1 MIDALAGQGISA
13 KRCCRLLG
21 VSASGYFYWKHRAP
35 SERELRR
42 QWLSGLISEIHT
54 RSRGTYGYRR
64 MTAELK
70 LGLDMRVNHKLVARL
85 MAEQGL
91 YGLPKR
97 KARRSGPNSD
107 ACVAEDLVHRQFSAD
122 APDRLWLTDITEH
135 PTREGK
141 LYCCVVLDAFA
152 RKVVGWSIDTRQD
165 AALVT
170 NALGMATASRMPG
183 SGSIVH
189 SDRGCQFTSWAFSQ
203 KVKDAGLA
211 PSMGQVG
218 SAFDNAMMES
228 FWGRVQTELLDRRKW
243 RTRLELANELFEY
256 LEVFYNKQRRHSSL
270 EMLTPDEYETLR
282 APKAIA
288 A

>member
-1 MIDALAGQGISA
+1 
-13 KRCCRLLG
+13 
-21 VSASGYFYWKHRAP
+21 
-35 SERELRR
+35 
-42 QWLSGLISEIHT
+42 
-54 RSRGTYGYRR
+54 
-64 MTAELK
+64 
-70 LGLDMRVNHKLVARL
+70 
-85 MAEQGL
+85 
-91 YGLPKR
+91 
-97 KARRSGPNSD
+97 
-107 ACVAEDLVHRQFSAD
+107 
-122 APDRLWLTDITEH
+122 
-135 PTREGK
+135 
-141 LYCCVVLDAFA
+141 VVLDAFA

-170 NALGMATASRMPG
+170 NALGMATAARLPG

-189 SDRGCQFTSWAFSQ
+189 SDRCCQFTSWAFSQ

-256 LEVFYNKQRRHSSL
+256 LEVFYNKQRRHRSL

-282 APKAIA
+282 GPKAIA

>member
-1 MIDALAGQGISA
+1 
-13 KRCCRLLG
+13 
-21 VSASGYFYWKHRAP
+21 
-35 SERELRR
+35 
-42 QWLSGLISEIHT
+42 
-54 RSRGTYGYRR
+54 
-64 MTAELK
+64 MTAELR
-70 LGLDMRVNHKLVARL
+70 LGLDMQVNHKLVARV

-91 YGLPKR
+91 YGLPR
-97 KARRSGPNSD
+97 LKARRSGPNSE

-152 RKVVGWSIDTRQD
+152 RKVVGWSIDSRQD

-170 NALGMATASRMPG
+170 NALGMATASRLPG

-189 SDRGCQFTSWAFSQ
+189 SDRGCQFTSWAYSQ
-203 KVKDAGLA
+203 KVRDAGLA

-282 APKAIA
+282 GPKAIA